1 MATYQL
7 IANSSQTA
15 LSPALNSTKVKVISN
30 AACYYAVGNATS
42 IVAYTTGNCAMIPAN
57 VFRDIIVG
65 PANLTVDSNTS
76 TVISSINPRITFIT
90 TAGTLAVVNVTEIG
104 SVDFTKVPA

>member
-30 AACYYAVGNATS
+30 LACFYAVGNTTS
-42 IVAYTTGNCAMIPAN
+42 IVAYTTGNCAQVPAN

-65 PANLTVDSNTS
+65 PANLVVDNSTS

-90 TAGTLAVVNVTEIG
+90 TAGAPALVTITEIG